1 MSGNAGRMAGRG
13 LVRQVLA
20 GRGLLALA
28 LAVAIGGGTILPGAV
43 AGARAEMADAGR
55 ERVVPGARAEVLLS
69 LAPVVKEI
77 APSVVNVY
85 GSRVEQRQAHP
96 FLDDPFFQ
104 RFFGEGGFGL
114 PRDRVQ
120 RSAGSG
126 VIVDPSGLVITN
138 HHVIAGM
145 TELKVS
151 LADRREYGAKIVI
164 SDERSDLAVLRVAG
178 EGPFPAARL
187 GDSDALEVGDFV
199 VALGNP
205 FGVGQT
211 VTQGIVSALARTQ
224 AGISDFQS
232 FIQTDAAINPGNSGG
247 PLVDLDGAVIGI
259 NTAIFSRSGGNHG
272 IGFAVP
278 SSMVRLVLESA
289 RRGGGVVRR
298 PWLGATLQVVSQD
311 IAHSLGLLRPLG
323 ALVSSVVESGPASE
337 AGLRPGDVITA
348 VAGRPVDDPDGFGY
362 HFSARPLE
370 GQVALSVLRQG
381 ESLTV
386 PLRLQPAPERP
397 ARDPVTVGP
406 RPLSPFVGATVV
418 NLSPAVAEELA
429 ITHADSGVAI
439 LDPGE
444 SARYGFRAGD
454 ILLTINERKIA
465 STRDFDAAWRI
476 SPRSWRI
483 ALNRQGRVLRT
494 ELGG

>member
-1 MSGNAGRMAGRG
+1 MHMK
-13 LVRQVLA
+13 
-20 GRGLLALA
+20 RGLLHRLAGLAALA
-28 LAVAIGGGTILPGAV
+28 AVVVVGVPVSMAFAQEADSGL
-43 AGARAEMADAGR
+43 ARA
-55 ERVVPGARAEVLLS
+55 VPGGRDDVLMS

-85 GSRVEQRQAHP
+85 GARVEQQRAHP
-96 FLDDPFFQ
+96 FLDDPFFSQ
-104 RFFGEGGFGL
+104 LFGEGGFGV

-126 VIVDPSGLVITN
+126 VVVDPAGLVITN

-145 TELKVS
+145 TEVKVS
-151 LADRREYGAKIVI
+151 LADRREFTAKIVL
-164 SDERSDLAVLRVAG
+164 SDERSDLAVLRLEG

-199 VALGNP
+199 IALGNP

-247 PLVDLDGAVIGI
+247 PLVDLRGEVVGI
-259 NTAIFSRSGGNHG
+259 NTAIFTRSGGNHG

-278 SSMVRLVLESA
+278 SSTARLVLDSA
-289 RRGGGVVRR
+289 RAGGGVVRR
-298 PWLGATLQVVSQD
+298 PWLGATLQTVSQD
-311 IAHSLGLLRPLG
+311 IAHGLGLQRPLG
-323 ALVSSVVESGPASE
+323 ALVASVVEDSPASG
-337 AGLRPGDVITA
+337 AGLAPGDVITA
-348 VAGRPVDDPDGFGY
+348 VGGRPVDDPDGFGY
-362 HFSARPLE
+362 HFSSRPLD
-370 GQVALSVLRQG
+370 GQVPLTVLRG
-381 ESLTV
+381 GKTLTLT
-386 PLRLQPAPERP
+386 LRLAPAPEQP
-397 ARDPVTVGP
+397 PRDPVTAGD

-429 ITHADSGVAI
+429 IAHADSGVVI
-439 LDPGE
+439 LDPGAA
-444 SARYGFRAGD
+444 ARFGFRAGD
-454 ILLTINERKIA
+454 ILLSINDRKIA

-476 SPRSWRI
+476 SPRYWRI
-483 ALNRQGRVLRT
+483 VLNRQGRVLRT
-494 ELGG
+494 EFGG